1 MGEEKARTL
10 VKEQDH
16 HEQAFEL
23 YYGMGVKRS
32 FQKVANRL
40 GVSLSAVKLWARSF
54 SWRDRLAEREVHVA
68 REMAARALND
78 EVSRRERSLQIVQL
92 ALVQLAKAIA
102 EGRVKMT
109 LSDLDKLIRLE
120 AFLSD
125 EPESRHS
132 LIVADLRGKT
142 IEELR
147 AMMRKEVDALREI
160 EASETEIAQWES
172 EGRLL
177 AAPAAVPKDSTESSG
192 GNGE

>member
-1 MGEEKARTL
+1 MGEEKARSL

-54 SWRDRLAEREVHVA
+54 SWRNRLAEREATVA

-147 AMMRKEVDALREI
+147 GME
-160 EASETEIAQWES
+160 Q
-172 EGRLL
+172 
-177 AAPAAVPKDSTESSG
+177 
-192 GNGE
+192 